1 MMLLLAAC
9 GDWTAGDSSKD
20 DRFHRRYHYFYSAEC
35 RYDNA
40 GAYDCTD
47 MSALSPHMTVDLRI
61 EYDGFASLRIDD
73 ETSRYYEEEYTE
85 GYDHGRYFYQ
95 FYDGNLEITVYADGD
110 ELIILD
116 TWDGKAYYY
125 YFDTF

>member
-20 DRFHRRYHYFYSAEC
+20 DRFHGRFHYFYTAEC

-40 GAYDCTD
+40 GPYDCTD
-47 MSALSPHMTVDLRI
+47 MSALSPHMTAELRV

-85 GYDHGRYFYQ
+85 GLRHDLRGGTLAGTRPAV
-95 FYDGNLEITVYADGD
+95 DGYNVIFAALTHEWA
-110 ELIILD
+110 
-116 TWDGKAYYY
+116 
-125 YFDTF
+125 